1 MKKKWRCKSVLIFV
15 FYFTILFCSCKP
27 ATKLSAKEIVEKS
40 VEFHGGMELWKNSK
54 SLSFDKKIIL
64 YTKEGVI
71 ESEQTQHQKFEYDQG
86 FSGKLKWVKNGDSI
100 SVGYRK
106 EKAFKKINNAV
117 VVLEKEL
124 QSAKKTFFSAHY
136 VVNQPFKLLEDAVVL
151 SYITTKIIDGR
162 STYVIQVGY
171 TNDTEISDKWF
182 YYFETKTYQLV
193 ATKVVHGARISMIKN
208 VSYDKSTGL
217 LFNHHRK
224 SFFIKPSG
232 EMDYLRAEYFYTNF
246 YIK

>member
-1 MKKKWRCKSVLIFV
+1 MKKEWRCKSVLIFV
-15 FYFTILFCSCKP
+15 FSLTILFCSCKP
-27 ATKLSAKEIVEKS
+27 TAKVSAKEIVEKS
-40 VEFHGGMELWKNSK
+40 VAFHGGMELWKNST

-64 YTKEGVI
+64 YSKEGVV
-71 ESEQTQHQKFEYDQG
+71 ESEQIQHQKFEYDQG
-86 FSGKLKWVKNGDSI
+86 FSGELKWVKNGDSI

-106 EKAFKKINNAV
+106 GKAFKKINNTV
-117 VVLEKEL
+117 VVLEKGL

-151 SYITTKIIDGR
+151 SYVATEIIDGR
-162 STYVIQVGY
+162 DTYVIQVGY
-171 TNDTEISDKWF
+171 TNDTEVSDKWF

-193 ATKVVHGARISMIKN
+193 ATKVVHGARTSMIKN
-208 VSYDKSTGL
+208 ISYDKSTGL

-232 EMDYLRAEYFYTNF
+232 ETDYLRAEYFYTNF

>member
-1 MKKKWRCKSVLIFV
+1 
-15 FYFTILFCSCKP
+15 
-27 ATKLSAKEIVEKS
+27 
-40 VEFHGGMELWKNSK
+40 
-54 SLSFDKKIIL
+54 
-64 YTKEGVI
+64 
-71 ESEQTQHQKFEYDQG
+71 
-86 FSGKLKWVKNGDSI
+86 
-100 SVGYRK
+100 
-106 EKAFKKINNAV
+106 
-117 VVLEKEL
+117 
-124 QSAKKTFFSAHY
+124 
-136 VVNQPFKLLEDAVVL
+136 
-151 SYITTKIIDGR
+151 
-162 STYVIQVGY
+162 TYVIQVGY